1 MALYQHPL
9 RGCQAG
15 FSTDTIVSLTQGMV
29 HLQQGPPRTQLYYSQ
44 GIIHLLKIFL
54 RMCCG
59 SGGLSKLILL
69 SALFSITLF
78 TLILLSLL
86 LFVGS
91 CLFVVG
97 SVVWPFLLLL
107 FRFFLGFGSL
117 RTRCVVGLL
126 PSHLF
131 YCRTLCAVCGQPCG
145 SLSAWPLFFYFVLGL
160 RPESEKPPS

>member
-1 MALYQHPL
+1 MYFVPYNIQVALYQHPL

-29 HLQQGPPRTQLYYSQ
+29 HLRQGPPRTQLYYSQ

-117 RTRCVVGLL
+117 RARVLWDTCFTVA
-126 PSHLF
+126 HF
-131 YCRTLCAVCGQPCG
+131 CAVLRNHC
-145 SLSAWPLFFYFVLGL
+145 GL
-160 RPESEKPPS
+160 RSALTFFRPVQLTERV